1 MDLMDITSVNST
13 AFCTIDEVFPAGFA
27 LEGYS
32 TDAAIDTDNVTL
44 IEYRF
49 GVDGK
54 LSVGYINSE
63 KVVNLH
69 LEANSP
75 STAYLFEAVAWMRLR
90 KRPCRL
96 TLVVTLP
103 SVNQVY
109 TYKDG
114 AIVDSKLMPDVKK
127 TLEPSDWK
135 LIFAELERSAL

>member
-1 MDLMDITSVNST
+1 MALMDITSVNST
-13 AFCTIDEVFPAGFA
+13 AYCTIDEVFPAGFA
-27 LEGYS
+27 LEGYA
-32 TDAAIDTDNVTL
+32 TDSALDTENVTL
-44 IEYRF
+44 AEYRF

-63 KVVNLH
+63 IVVNLH

-75 STAYLFEAVAWMRLR
+75 STAYLSEAVAWMRLK
-90 KRPCRL
+90 KRPCRI

-109 TYKDG
+109 TFKDG
-114 AIVDSKLMPDVKK
+114 AMADAKLMPDVKK

-135 LIFAELERSAL
+135 LVFADLERSAL